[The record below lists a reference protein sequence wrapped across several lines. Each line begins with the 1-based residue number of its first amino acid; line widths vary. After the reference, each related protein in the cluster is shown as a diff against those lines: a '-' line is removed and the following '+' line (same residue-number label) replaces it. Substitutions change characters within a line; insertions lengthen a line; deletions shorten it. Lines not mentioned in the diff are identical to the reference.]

1 MEERTLINL
10 TPEKIG
16 QKVRLCGWVNTRRD
30 HGKMVFIDLRD
41 RSGLVQIV
49 GRNELGELRS
59 EYVVEIIGTI
69 KRRPANMI
77 NEKISTGEIEVEV
90 GKITVLAKAKDLPF
104 PLDTDGYEINEEL
117 RLKYRY
123 LDLRRPRMIR
133 NLETRHKMIK
143 LIHEYL
149 DKKGFLEVETPIL
162 SKATPEGARDFI
174 VPSRL
179 QPGKFY
185 ALPQAPQQYKQLLMV
200 AGLEK
205 YYQIARCFRDEDSRA
220 DRAYGEF
227 TQLDIEMSF
236 TTQEEIFV
244 LIENLYKEIT
254 EKILKK
260 KVLKFPFPRL
270 SYDEVIKKYNTD
282 KPDLRPDKNDPNIL
296 AFCFI
301 KDFPLFEW
309 KEKEKRWDSMHH
321 PFTAPK
327 EEDISM
333 LDKNPGKV
341 RSYQHDFVLN
351 GFEVGGGSLRISNPE
366 IQRKIFKIM
375 GHTEEQIQKKFGHL
389 LQAFEYGVPPHGGI
403 APGIDRFL
411 MVVLQE
417 PSLREVMAFPMTS
430 GGQTA
435 VMEAPSEVDKEQLKE
450 LDIEIAPKKIKNVSS
465 KKK

>member
-1 MEERTLINL
+1 
-10 TPEKIG
+10 
-16 QKVRLCGWVNTRRD
+16 
-30 HGKMVFIDLRD
+30 
-41 RSGLVQIV
+41 
-49 GRNELGELRS
+49 
-59 EYVVEIIGTI
+59 
-69 KRRPANMI
+69 
-77 NEKISTGEIEVEV
+77 
-90 GKITVLAKAKDLPF
+90 
-104 PLDTDGYEINEEL
+104 
-117 RLKYRY
+117 
-123 LDLRRPRMIR
+123 MIR

-179 QPGKFY
+179 QTGKFY

-200 AGLEK
+200 AGVEK
-205 YYQIARCFRDEDSRA
+205 YYQIARCFRDEDPRA

-270 SYDEVIKKYNTD
+270 TYDEVIKKYGTD
-282 KPDLRPDKNDPNIL
+282 KPDLRPDKNDPNVL

-327 EEDISM
+327 EEDIPL

-366 IQRKIFKIM
+366 IQRKIIKIM

-389 LQAFEYGVPPHGGI
+389 LQAFEYGIPPHGGI

-435 VMEAPSEVDKEQLKE
+435 VMEAPSEVDKEQLEE
-450 LDIEIAPKKIKNVSS
+450 LGIEITPKKIKNVSS

>member
-1 MEERTLINL
+1 MEERTLINQTL
-10 TPEKIG
+10 QKIG

-236 TTQEEIFV
+236 ITQEEIFV

-270 SYDEVIKKYNTD
+270 SYNEVIKKYNTD

-450 LDIEIAPKKIKNVSS
+450 LGIEIAPKKIKNVSS